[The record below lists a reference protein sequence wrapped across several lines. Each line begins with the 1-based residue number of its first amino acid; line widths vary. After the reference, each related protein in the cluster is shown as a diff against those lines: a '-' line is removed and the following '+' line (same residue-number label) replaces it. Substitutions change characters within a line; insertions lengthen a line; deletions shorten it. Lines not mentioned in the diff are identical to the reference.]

1 MLVIQLQICVVG
13 AWRLSHMKCCLLWQI
28 QTVKQPHVP
37 VKTVPD
43 DSHCSVV
50 AWFWNLS
57 SELTVLLFI
66 STTLRINA
74 GSFTFPT
81 QSHWKVKK
89 KKRIWNCNPDFILSC
104 LSLFAFWL
112 NSFFWTKISHYLY
125 DHALHQSCK
134 SLKVYCKK
142 GSPYWWLSILQ
153 HSDPLCCF
161 RSPSDLM

>member
-13 AWRLSHMKCCLLWQI
+13 AWRLSHMRCCLLWQI

-37 VKTVPD
+37 VKTIPD

-112 NSFFWTKISHYLY
+112 NIVFFEPKYHIIFMTM
-125 DHALHQSCK
+125 
-134 SLKVYCKK
+134 
-142 GSPYWWLSILQ
+142 LSIKAVKAWRFTAKRV
-153 HSDPLCCF
+153 PLTGDSQYCSTQIPCAA
-161 RSPSDLM
+161 SDLQVI